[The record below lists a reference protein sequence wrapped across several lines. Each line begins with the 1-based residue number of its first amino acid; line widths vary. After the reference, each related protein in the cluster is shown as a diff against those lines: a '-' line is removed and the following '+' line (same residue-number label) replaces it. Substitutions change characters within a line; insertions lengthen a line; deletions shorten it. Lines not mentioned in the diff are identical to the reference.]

1 MTIDELYSQTN
12 LDDYVHVLPEYLL
25 GLAYKYVKA
34 YNIKVLNIQF
44 KAVKFVRRDN
54 KILYYLQDYSHIPE
68 ECIDSMLKHSAD
80 NVAYNE
86 GYGEMLRNVR
96 SHNVEDLTQQSA
108 QDIIDRNVAF
118 LRQFK
123 QRAERQKLINLV
135 NNF

>member
-1 MTIDELYSQTN
+1 MTIEELYSQTN
-12 LDDYVHVLPEYLL
+12 LNDYVHVLTEYL
-25 GLAYKYVKA
+25 GFAYKYVKA
-34 YNIKVLNIQF
+34 YNIKVFNIQF

-86 GYGEMLRNVR
+86 GYGEMLINVR
-96 SHNVEDLTQQSA
+96 THNVEDLTQQSA

>member
-12 LDDYVHVLPEYLL
+12 LNDYVHVLTEYL
-25 GLAYKYVKA
+25 GFAYKYVKA
-34 YNIKVLNIQF
+34 YNIKVFNIHF
-44 KAVKFVRRDN
+44 KAVKFSKRDN

-86 GYGEMLRNVR
+86 GYGEMLINVR